1 MKKLLTILLSGIMLL
16 GVGGALIG
24 CGNGSSKADF
34 TYWISKAEG
43 ASDYGAYEN
52 NPGVKYLTSKEW
64 QVTDGG
70 KEKVSLQFIAPSSA
84 QTPEDAFSTAISDP
98 ADIMELTY
106 SQDSILDLYE
116 NGKAMDITEYV
127 NKYMPNY
134 LKFLNDNGLYESATN
149 LVNGERRFLQLYS
162 YYEDAHQPS
171 WLGYDYR
178 RDWLAEYGYD
188 PSTGDKFTGS
198 WNTDKTVWTDNVKF
212 PSFYGLSYTSPS
224 GGYDGTSKAGITQNA
239 EVAAYMKSYS
249 EKYSDYDGSYPV
261 TISDWEWMLDIFER
275 AIKGE
280 GISGGY
286 CTSLYN
292 TGFNMTGN
300 LVSSFGGG
308 GVEWYKNTDGTIHF
322 GVTESTFKTYVE
334 AVRGWYANGWIDT
347 GFQTHT
353 DLFYRTDEQTVNQGK
368 VGLWCGMDSQLFNAM
383 DISDGDKNHA
393 TYGICVYGAAYPIN
407 DKYGTEENKFK
418 DPYCFYQV
426 SREICQT
433 MISTNA
439 ASTPEKEAKLPA
451 LFTMLDYLYTEEGAV
466 LKGGGFT
473 KEQVEETQDELYL
486 RAGLQ
491 NGLCEY
497 NSAKDCYVFTT
508 EGEKLSPNQT
518 NLLKPLRVLGLEAYI
533 QYKETPA
540 RDFYRT
546 NLWTR
551 YTNTGRLEESFIS
564 QLSSDDNKEYNR
576 ILTLVREEFSK
587 QVPGFIKGTTD
598 MSQWTRFTRSV
609 TRLGT
614 QSITDIFNELV

>member
-1 MKKLLTILLSGIMLL
+1 MKKILTICLSAVLL
-16 GVGGALIG
+16 GGVCASFIG
-24 CGNGSSKADF
+24 CGNNSSADF
-34 TYWISKAEG
+34 TYWVSVAEG
-43 ASDYGAYEN
+43 QSDYGSYEN
-52 NPGVKYLTSKEW
+52 NPGVQYLTAKEW
-64 QVTDGG
+64 QVPGG
-70 KEKVSLQFIAPSSA
+70 ETEKVSLQFIVPSSA
-84 QTPEDAFSTAISDP
+84 QSPEDAFSTAISDP

-116 NGKAMDITEYV
+116 NGKALDITEYV
-127 NKYMPNY
+127 EKYMPNY
-134 LKFLNDNGLYESATN
+134 LKFLNDNGLYNSATN
-149 LVNGERRFLQLYS
+149 LVDGERRFLQLYS
-162 YYEDAHQPS
+162 YYQDPNQPS

-178 RDWLAEYGYD
+178 RDWIVEYGYN
-188 PSTGDKFTGS
+188 PSTGTKFTGS
-198 WNTDKTVWTDNVKF
+198 WNADKTEWTDDVKF
-212 PSFYGLSYTSPS
+212 PSYYDLSYTSPS
-224 GGYDGTSKAGITQNA
+224 GGYNGAERTGLSQNS
-239 EVAAYMKSYS
+239 ELAAYMDTYA
-249 EKYSDYDGSYPV
+249 ETYSDYDGSYPV
-261 TISDWEWMLDIFER
+261 TISDWEWMLDIFEV
-275 AIKGE
+275 ALKGE
-280 GISGGY
+280 GIGDGY
-286 CTSLYN
+286 CMSLYN
-292 TGFNMTGN
+292 TGFVMTGN

-308 GVEWYKNTDGTIHF
+308 GVEWYKNTDNTIHF
-322 GVTESTFKTYVE
+322 GVTESTFETYVE
-334 AVRGWYANGWIDT
+334 AVRGWYGNGWIDT

-383 DISDGDKNHA
+383 DISDGNENHA
-393 TYGICVYGAAYPIN
+393 TYNICVYGAPYPIN
-407 DKYGTEENKFK
+407 DKYGEAENKFV

-433 MISTNA
+433 MISTSA
-439 ASTPEKEAKLPA
+439 VSTPEKEAKLPA
-451 LFTMLDYLYTEEGAV
+451 LFTMLDYLYSDEGAV

-473 KEQVEETQDELYL
+473 KEQVEETQNELYI

-491 NGLCEY
+491 NGMCEY
-497 NSAKDCYVFTT
+497 SEEKGCYVFTD

-540 RDFYRT
+540 RDFYRA

-564 QLSSDDNKEYNR
+564 QLSSEDNKEYNR

-587 QVPGFIKGTTD
+587 QVPGFIKGETD
-598 MSQWTRFTRSV
+598 MSQWSSFTRSV